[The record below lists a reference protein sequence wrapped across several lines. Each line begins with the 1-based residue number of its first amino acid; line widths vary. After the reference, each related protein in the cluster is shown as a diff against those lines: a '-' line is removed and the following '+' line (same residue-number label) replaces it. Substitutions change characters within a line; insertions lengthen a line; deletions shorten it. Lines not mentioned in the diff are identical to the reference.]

1 MNLTAEEE
9 YYTTGVLTNKRQI
22 ERLLDLD
29 MKDTAAA
36 IVYIKEARGSFPAED
51 YLEEILHEFRAI
63 VKLAKGETRA
73 RLERAVERLDEKTDA
88 LKQASEYGLAELR
101 SAVAELKTY

>member
-9 YYTTGVLTNKRQI
+9 YHITGVLSNKAHI

-36 IVYIKEARGSFPAED
+36 VVHIKEARGTFPAED
-51 YLEEILHEFRAI
+51 YLEEILHEFRA
-63 VKLAKGETRA
+63 VAKLSKGAVRDRLIGAINTLEAKIE
-73 RLERAVERLDEKTDA
+73 A
-88 LKQASEYGLAELR
+88 LNQASEYGAAELR
-101 SAVAELKTY
+101 SAVAELTTY

>member
-9 YYTTGVLTNKRQI
+9 YHTTGVLVNKLQI

-36 IVYIKEARGSFPAED
+36 IVYIEEARGSFPAED
-51 YLEEILHEFRAI
+51 YLEGILHEFRAI
-63 VKLAKGETRA
+63 VKLAKGETRV
-73 RLERAVERLDEKTDA
+73 RLERAVERLDEKNNA
-88 LKQASEYGLAELR
+88 LKQASEYGLSELR